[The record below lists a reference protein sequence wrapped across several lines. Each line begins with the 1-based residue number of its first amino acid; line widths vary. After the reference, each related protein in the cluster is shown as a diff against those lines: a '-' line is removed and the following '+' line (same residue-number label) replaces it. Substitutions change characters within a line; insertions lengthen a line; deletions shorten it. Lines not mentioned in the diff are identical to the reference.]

1 MKLIT
6 SYPMLNKILTK
17 LFIRQRYFVITF
29 QWEMNKASGYGELS
43 RVSKE
48 YPNRD
53 FIQLQVLEQRKT
65 LTKCIITNVREL
77 SKKDFTS
84 YCGIDSN
91 K

>member
-1 MKLIT
+1 MI
-6 SYPMLNKILTK
+6 N
-17 LFIRQRYFVITF
+17 LFKKNRYFVITF
-29 QWEMNKASGYGELS
+29 QWEMSKSSGYGELS

-84 YCGIDSN
+84 YCGIDSS

>member
-1 MKLIT
+1 MKKLI
-6 SYPMLNKILTK
+6 N
-17 LFIRQRYFVITF
+17 LFKKNRYFVITF
-29 QWEMNKASGYGELS
+29 QWEMSKSSGYGELS

>member
-1 MKLIT
+1 MKL
-6 SYPMLNKILTK
+6 LKKIAHNFLS
-17 LFIRQRYFVITF
+17 LFKRNRYFVITF
-29 QWEMNKASGYGELS
+29 QWEMSKASGYGELS

-53 FIQLQVLEQRKT
+53 YIQLQVLEQRKT

-84 YCGIDSN
+84 YCGIDSS

>member
-1 MKLIT
+1 MI
-6 SYPMLNKILTK
+6 N
-17 LFIRQRYFVITF
+17 LFKKNRYFVITF
-29 QWEMNKASGYGELS
+29 QWEMSKSSGYGELS

>member
-1 MKLIT
+1 MRNLLKR
-6 SYPMLNKILTK
+6 N
-17 LFIRQRYFVITF
+17 RYFVITF

-43 RVSKE
+43 HVSKE
-48 YPNRD
+48 YANRD

-84 YCGIDSN
+84 YCGIDSS

>member
-1 MKLIT
+1 MI
-6 SYPMLNKILTK
+6 N
-17 LFIRQRYFVITF
+17 LFKKNRYFVITF
-29 QWEMNKASGYGELS
+29 QWEMSKSSGYGELS

-65 LTKCIITNVREL
+65 LNKCIITNVREL

-84 YCGIDSN
+84 YCGIDSS

>member
-1 MKLIT
+1 MI
-6 SYPMLNKILTK
+6 N
-17 LFIRQRYFVITF
+17 LFKKNRYFVITF
-29 QWEMNKASGYGELS
+29 QWEISKSSGYGELS

>member
-1 MKLIT
+1 MI
-6 SYPMLNKILTK
+6 N
-17 LFIRQRYFVITF
+17 LFKKNRYCVITF
-29 QWEMNKASGYGELS
+29 QWEISKSSGYGELS

>member
-1 MKLIT
+1 MKKLI
-6 SYPMLNKILTK
+6 N
-17 LFIRQRYFVITF
+17 LFKKNRYFVITF
-29 QWEMNKASGYGELS
+29 QWEMSKASGYGELS
-43 RVSKE
+43 HVSVN
-48 YPNRD
+48 YPSRD